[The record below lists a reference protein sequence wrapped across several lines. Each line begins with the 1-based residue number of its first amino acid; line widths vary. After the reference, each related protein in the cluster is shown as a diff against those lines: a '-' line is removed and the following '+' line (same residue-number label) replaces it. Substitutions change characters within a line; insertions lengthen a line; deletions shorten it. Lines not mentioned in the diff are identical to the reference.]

1 MFGTGFNDEH
11 PNEIAAHWIDGSA
24 GKEKQEYFRLRPV

>member
-1 MFGTGFNDEH
+1 MFGSGFNDEH

-24 GKEKQEYFRLRPV
+24 GTEKAAFFRLNRI

>member
-1 MFGTGFNDEH
+1 MFGSGFNDEH

-24 GKEKQEYFRLRPV
+24 GDKRSNIIINNIN

>member
-1 MFGTGFNDEH
+1 MFGKGFNDEH

-24 GKEKQEYFRLRPV
+24 GEEKRLFFTQNPI